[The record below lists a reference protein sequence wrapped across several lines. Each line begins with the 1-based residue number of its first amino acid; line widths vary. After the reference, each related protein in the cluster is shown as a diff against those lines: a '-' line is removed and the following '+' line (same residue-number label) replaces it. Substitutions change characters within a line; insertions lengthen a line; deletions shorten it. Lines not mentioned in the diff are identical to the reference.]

1 MSMKIGRR
9 SLLKGTAIAGAAVA
23 AAAASS
29 FPAPAI
35 SQGTR
40 QLKMV
45 TTWPKNFPGLGTG
58 AQRLA
63 DRITNGTEGRI
74 EVKLFAAGELVPPFE
89 SFDAVSQGTADMYH
103 AAEYYWQGKS
113 KAFNFFAT
121 VPFGLTASE
130 VDAWIYHSGGQAL
143 WDELGAEFNLK
154 PLMAGNTGVQWGGWF
169 NKEMNSVED
178 YKGLKMRMP
187 GLGGEV
193 LRRLGAAAVALPGG
207 EIFPALQSGTIDA
220 TEWVGPW
227 NDLAF
232 GFYKITKYYYWPGFH
247 EPGTILSFGINKGVW
262 DSLSASDQSLIET
275 AAAAENSYVLAEF
288 NGAQQR
294 CAGHAHQRARRR
306 GAAGVE
312 RDAERARRG
321 IGDRGRRG
329 RRRGRHHPTC
339 LRKLDRLPQEGAGLR
354 QAFQPGLRER
364 EASSVLLRQLDA
376 YSGRAVQ
383 ARPEPCRRD
392 GIGPA
397 LP

>member
-1 MSMKIGRR
+1 MSTKIGRR

-35 SQGTR
+35 AQGKR
-40 QLKMV
+40 QLKLA
-45 TTWPKNFPGLGTG
+45 TSWPKLFPGLGTG

-63 DRITNGTEGRI
+63 DRITNATDGRI
-74 EVKLFAAGELVPPFE
+74 EVKHYGGGELVPPLGC
-89 SFDAVSQGTADMYH
+89 FDAVSEGAADLYH
-103 AAEYYWQGKS
+103 SAEYYWQGKS

-121 VPFGLTASE
+121 VPFGLTADE
-130 VDAWIYHSGGQAL
+130 VNAWIYHAGGQEL
-143 WDELGAEFNLK
+143 WDELGADFNVK

-193 LRRLGAAAVALPGG
+193 LRRVGANALLLPGG
-207 EIFPALQSGTIDA
+207 EIYPALEAGTIDA

-247 EPGTILSFGINKGVW
+247 EPGTILSFGINKEVW
-262 DSLSASDQSLIET
+262 DSLSASDQGLFET

-288 NGAQQR
+288 N
-294 CAGHAHQRARRR
+294 ARNSD
-306 GAAGVE
+306 ALDTLINEHGVQV
-312 RDAERARRG
+312 RQMSD
-321 IGDRGRRG
+321 DM
-329 RRRGRHHPTC
+329 
-339 LRKLDRLPQEGAGLR
+339 LNGL
-354 QAFQPGLRER
+354 G
-364 EASSVLLRQLDA
+364 EASGTVVSEVGAEGGITSRVYESFIAFRKKALAYDKLSNLAFGNARLLPFP
-376 YSGRAVQ
+376 YGS
-383 ARPEPCRRD
+383 
-392 GIGPA
+392 
-397 LP
+397 

>member
-143 WDELGAEFNLK
+143 WDELGADFNLK

-193 LRRLGAAAVALPGG
+193 LRRVGANALLLPGG
-207 EIFPALQSGTIDA
+207 EIYPALEAGTIDA

-247 EPGTILSFGINKGVW
+247 EPGTILSFGINKEVW
-262 DSLSASDQSLIET
+262 DSLSASDQSLFQT

-288 NGAQQR
+288 N
-294 CAGHAHQRARRR
+294 ARNSD
-306 GAAGVE
+306 ALDTLINEHGVQV
-312 RDAERARRG
+312 RQMSNDM
-321 IGDRGRRG
+321 
-329 RRRGRHHPTC
+329 
-339 LRKLDRLPQEGAGLR
+339 LNGL
-354 QAFQPGLRER
+354 G
-364 EASSVLLRQLDA
+364 EASGTVVSEVGAEGGITSRVYESFIAFRKKALAYDKLSNLAFGNARLLPFP
-376 YSGRAVQ
+376 YGS
-383 ARPEPCRRD
+383 
-392 GIGPA
+392 
-397 LP
+397 